1 LSWKSILF
9 LIKFKQIF
17 ESKSFEEFKKD
28 NLFEFEANY
37 VEFNFHELLRQSILF
52 IPFIIFL
59 FYFIESYI
67 EMRSTLNDVKL
78 MTE

>member
-1 LSWKSILF
+1 
-9 LIKFKQIF
+9 
-17 ESKSFEEFKKD
+17 
-28 NLFEFEANY
+28 